1 MHHHH
6 YHYTYVHE
14 FKTTIGIKTVMIA
27 TSVAGRGLDVPDIVC
42 VINYNCPNHVE
53 DYVHRV
59 GRTGRAG
66 RKGTA
71 YTFISSREE
80 QYAPSM
86 VKLLHKAHQIIP
98 KELLDLS
105 QQFKT
110 KVSKGEAQ
118 WSTSGFE
125 GKGFTFDANEMNESQ
140 KVISMQR
147 KAYEKEQGLLSITD
161 GNAGDDADD
170 EDDNE
175 TIRSAGT
182 TNTTTNTIIGGIDNH
197 LQGGGGGGVVFDALT
212 LSKMTPLERA
222 KALASTLS
230 VHKSFIDQSSSS
242 SSSSSSTTSLVGSS
256 ITTSSSSSGPI
267 DPVAALARAK
277 LIALQMQSSHGSSN
291 NHGND
296 GKGGDDY
303 FADELDINDYPPQA
317 RRKISI
323 RSTIED
329 ITDRTGVAVISRGIF
344 IPPGKKID
352 SVGGE
357 RRLHLVIEGTNEMSV
372 RQAKLEIQKILDDE
386 TIRLSNSGNVA
397 SMGRYSVL

>member
-1 MHHHH
+1 
-6 YHYTYVHE
+6 
-14 FKTTIGIKTVMIA
+14 MIA

-71 YTFISSREE
+71 YTFISSRED

-86 VKLLHKAHQIIP
+86 VKLLQKAHQKIP

-125 GKGFTFDANEMNESQ
+125 GKGYTFDANEMNESQ

-170 EDDNE
+170 EDDND
-175 TIRSAGT
+175 TTRSESIIAAGKAGI
-182 TNTTTNTIIGGIDNH
+182 TTTTTTSAITGGVDNH
-197 LQGGGGGGVVFDALT
+197 LQGGGGVAFDALT

-230 VHKSFIDQSSSS
+230 VHKAFTDQSSSS
-242 SSSSSSTTSLVGSS
+242 SLITTTSLVGINSSS
-256 ITTSSSSSGPI
+256 ISTSSSPI
-267 DPVAALARAK
+267 YTVAALARAK

-291 NHGND
+291 SHGND

>member
-1 MHHHH
+1 
-6 YHYTYVHE
+6 
-14 FKTTIGIKTVMIA
+14 MIA

-125 GKGFTFDANEMNESQ
+125 GKGYTFDANEMNESQ

-175 TIRSAGT
+175 TIRSESIIAAGKAGL
-182 TNTTTNTIIGGIDNH
+182 TTTTTTITGGVDNH
-197 LQGGGGGGVVFDALT
+197 LQGGGVAFDALT

-230 VHKSFIDQSSSS
+230 VHKSFVDQ
-242 SSSSSSTTSLVGSS
+242 SSSSSSTTSTTTLVGSS
-256 ITTSSSSSGPI
+256 ITSSSGPI

-277 LIALQMQSSHGSSN
+277 LIALQMQSSHGSN
-291 NHGND
+291 NSHGND
-296 GKGGDDY
+296 SKGGDDY

-352 SVGGE
+352 TIGGE

>member
-1 MHHHH
+1 
-6 YHYTYVHE
+6 
-14 FKTTIGIKTVMIA
+14 MIA
-27 TSVAGRGLDVPDIVC
+27 TSVAGRGLDVPDIIC

-66 RKGTA
+66 RKGSA
-71 YTFISSREE
+71 YTFISSRED
-80 QYAPSM
+80 QYAPNM
-86 VKLLHKAHQIIP
+86 VKLLQKAHQIIP
-98 KELLDLS
+98 KELLELS

-118 WSTSGFE
+118 WSSSGFD
-125 GKGFTFDANEMNESQ
+125 GKGYTFDANEMNESQ
-140 KVISMQR
+140 KITSMQR
-147 KAYEKEQGLLSITD
+147 KAYEKEQGLLCITD
-161 GNAGDDADD
+161 GNTGGNGDDADD
-170 EDDNE
+170 EDDNDPS
-175 TIRSAGT
+175 TTGNTGT
-182 TNTTTNTIIGGIDNH
+182 ATTSTTTTATAAVTTAAAAA
-197 LQGGGGGGVVFDALT
+197 GGVVALDALT

-222 KALASTLS
+222 KALASTLA
-230 VHKSFIDQSSSS
+230 VHKAFIDQSSSS
-242 SSSSSSTTSLVGSS
+242 SSSISSSISSLVG
-256 ITTSSSSSGPI
+256 SSSSSGPI
-267 DPVAALARAK
+267 DPAAALARAK
-277 LIALQMQSSHGSSN
+277 LIALQMQSSHHGSYSH
-291 NHGND
+291 HGGNND
-296 GKGGDDY
+296 GKGGGGSSGDDY

-352 SVGGE
+352 STTGE

-372 RQAKLEIQKILDDE
+372 KQAKLEIQKILDDE

>member
-1 MHHHH
+1 
-6 YHYTYVHE
+6 
-14 FKTTIGIKTVMIA
+14 MIA
-27 TSVAGRGLDVPDIVC
+27 TSVAGRGLDVPDIIC

-66 RKGTA
+66 RKGSA
-71 YTFISSREE
+71 YTFISSRED
-80 QYAPSM
+80 QYAPNM
-86 VKLLHKAHQIIP
+86 VKLLQKAHQIIP
-98 KELLDLS
+98 KELLELS

-118 WSTSGFE
+118 WSSSGFD
-125 GKGFTFDANEMNESQ
+125 GKGYTFDANEMNESQ
-140 KVISMQR
+140 KITSMQR
-147 KAYEKEQGLLSITD
+147 KAYEKEQGLLCITD
-161 GNAGDDADD
+161 GN
-170 EDDNE
+170 
-175 TIRSAGT
+175 TGT
-182 TNTTTNTIIGGIDNH
+182 ATTSTTTTATAAVTTAAAAA
-197 LQGGGGGGVVFDALT
+197 GGVVALDALT

-222 KALASTLS
+222 KALASTLA
-230 VHKSFIDQSSSS
+230 VHKAFIDQSSSS
-242 SSSSSSTTSLVGSS
+242 SSSISSSISSLVG
-256 ITTSSSSSGPI
+256 SSSSSGPI
-267 DPVAALARAK
+267 DPAAALARAK
-277 LIALQMQSSHGSSN
+277 LIALQMQSSHHGSYSH
-291 NHGND
+291 HGGNND
-296 GKGGDDY
+296 GKGGGGSSGDDY

-352 SVGGE
+352 STTGE

-372 RQAKLEIQKILDDE
+372 KQAKLEIQKILDDE